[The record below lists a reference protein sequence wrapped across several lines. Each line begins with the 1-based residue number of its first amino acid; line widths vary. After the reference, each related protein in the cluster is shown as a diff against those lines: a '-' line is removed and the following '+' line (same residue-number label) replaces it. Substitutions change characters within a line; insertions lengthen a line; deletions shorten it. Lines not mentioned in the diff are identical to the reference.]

1 MPLPYFEPREIPI
14 GRLTVAPFGLLV
26 SSAVLVGSFLAVR
39 RAVKRGL
46 PRARMES
53 LASYILL
60 TGFILAHVL
69 DVLMYR
75 PRDALRNPLE
85 LLMLWKG
92 ISSYGG
98 FIGCIVGC
106 YLWKLVK
113 KEPILPYGDQVSA
126 SFPIAWILGRAGC
139 ATAHDHIGKLSDSPL
154 AIAFPDGMFAPAP
167 SGARFDLGLIEML
180 LTIPLALVMLWFA
193 RKPRRAGA
201 VTGLLAVLYAPMRF
215 PLDALR
221 ATDIHGAD
229 ARYAG
234 LTPAQWLSLALF
246 GVGVYLLHR
255 SRTQP
260 IIGEQEPRAS
270 S

>member
-14 GRLTVAPFGLLV
+14 GKLTIAPFGLLV
-26 SSAVLVGSFLAVR
+26 SSAVLIGSFLIVR

-53 LASYILL
+53 LTSYCLI
-60 TGFILAHVL
+60 FAFVLAHVL

-98 FIGCIVGC
+98 FVGC
-106 YLWKLVK
+106 AVGAYVWRSVK
-113 KEPILPYGDQVSA
+113 KEPILPYGDQIA
-126 SFPIAWILGRAGC
+126 AIFPLSWILGRAGC
-139 ATAHDHIGKLSDSPL
+139 ATAHDHIGRLSSSPL
-154 AIAFPDGMFAPAP
+154 AVAFPDGMFDPP
-167 SGARFDLGLIEML
+167 GPRFDLGLIEML
-180 LTIPLALVMLWFA
+180 LTIPLAAAMLWYS

-201 VTGLLAVLYAPMRF
+201 ITGLLCVLYAPIRF

-221 ATDIHGAD
+221 ATDISNPD
-229 ARYAG
+229 ARYLA
-234 LTPAQWLSLALF
+234 LTPAQWLSIALLATGL
-246 GVGVYLLHR
+246 YLLRR

-260 IIGEQEPRAS
+260 MVG
-270 S
+270 

>member
-1 MPLPYFEPREIPI
+1 VPLPYYEAKEIPL
-14 GRLTVAPFGLLV
+14 GRLSIAPFGILV
-26 SSAVLVGSFLAVR
+26 SSAVLIGSFLAVR
-39 RAVKRGL
+39 RAVQRGL

-53 LASYILL
+53 LASYILI
-60 TGFILAHVL
+60 TGFVLSHVL

-98 FIGCIVGC
+98 FIGCAVGVF
-106 YLWKLVK
+106 LWSRLK

-126 SFPIAWILGRAGC
+126 VFPVAWILGRAGC
-139 ATAHDHIGKLSDSPL
+139 ATAHDHIGKLSNSPL
-154 AIAFPDGMFAPAP
+154 AIAFPDGTFAPAP
-167 SGARFDLGLIEML
+167 DGARFDLGLIEML
-180 LTIPLALVMLWFA
+180 LTIPLALFMLWYS

-201 VTGLLAVLYAPMRF
+201 ITGMLCMLYAPMRF

-221 ATDIHGAD
+221 ATDISNPD

-234 LTPAQWLSLALF
+234 MTPAQWLSLGLF
-246 GVGVYLLHR
+246 FLGAYLFTR
-255 SRTQP
+255 SRRQAMV
-260 IIGEQEPRAS
+260 GA
-270 S
+270 